1 MATPASL
8 PNPARDAQDLPNGSI
23 KEAYEQGHD
32 ADRKVPEESFSQ
44 DPEKGVDSHAH
55 STHTDERT
63 LSGDVPPEQERDPN
77 IVDWDGP
84 DDPKTPRTGR
94 LERNGVSSQLSV
106 HALSLHHSRPPS
118 SHPAYHKYSVLSN
131 ETSNIMASFVVSVYI
146 LGFAIGPLII
156 APMSELYGRM
166 HLYNICNVLFVIFNI
181 CCAVSNSMGMLVAFR
196 FFAGCAGAAPL
207 TIGGG
212 TIADMFPPQQR
223 AGAMAIWAVGPL
235 LGPVIGPVC
244 GGFLVEHQSWRW
256 VFWILAIFGGVFGVL
271 LFFVGRESF
280 HPTLLARKT
289 KALQKETGNMNLRS
303 KLAQDLPPREI
314 FIRAIVYV
322 R

>member
-32 ADRKVPEESFSQ
+32 EDRKVPEESFSQ

-63 LSGDVPPEQERDPN
+63 LSGDVPPEQQQRDPN

-84 DDPKTPRTGR
+84 DDPANPQNWPAGKKWGIIAALGACTLITP
-94 LERNGVSSQLSV
+94 LASSFFAPGVPQ
-106 HALSLHHSRPPS
+106 
-118 SHPAYHKYSVLSN
+118 VLRAFN

-166 HLYNICNVLFVIFNI
+166 HLYNICNVLFVVFNI

-223 AGAMAIWAVGPL
+223 AGAMAIWAVG
-235 LGPVIGPVC
+235 
-244 GGFLVEHQSWRW
+244 
-256 VFWILAIFGGVFGVL
+256 
-271 LFFVGRESF
+271 
-280 HPTLLARKT
+280 
-289 KALQKETGNMNLRS
+289 
-303 KLAQDLPPREI
+303 KL
-314 FIRAIVYV
+314 
-322 R
+322 